1 MTRGRLG
8 STYPAILVTTFS
20 LLPTL
25 SRAASAPPAEIPAAP
40 VIEAGATQDPAIV
53 LDGSLDEPAWKDAP
67 VITLTQ
73 QNPHPGA
80 TTPYTTTV
88 RVLRGKDHLYFGI
101 TNVDPNPARIAVHTL
116 QRDGDQSAD
125 DSVMIVLD
133 TFGQRKLAYVFQV
146 NAGGAKADGLISPG
160 YVNNNS
166 NTPTVDFSWNGYW
179 DAAVK
184 RTADGW
190 TAEIRIS
197 AQSLQFPKYNA
208 VWGLNVSR
216 YVPRELMTLV
226 WSGVSLDATP
236 TNLQWEGKLTGIQ
249 GLDQG
254 SGFEFNPY
262 GVTEYSDQKHDTES
276 YTGFDLKYNLT
287 PELAGLFTYHTD
299 FSEAQANSL
308 NVSASPYA
316 QSIPETRAF
325 FLDGANIFTF
335 SHNLGQNFIPF
346 YSRSIGLVNGE
357 TVPVD
362 EGVKLL
368 GHAGDWT
375 LGMLDTQMAGSDV
388 SSRSNLFAGRAVYNV
403 NDAWRI
409 GGLVT
414 RGDPTGQSDN
424 TLTSLDSTWS
434 TSNFQG
440 DKNLNLSGWAARSSG
455 QGLPQGNRG
464 GYGFD
469 AEYPNDLW
477 YADVNYNLFGDALDP
492 ALGFL
497 QRPGTKQT
505 SATLT
510 WQPRPNADSDF
521 SWVRQFFENANWYYV
536 TGLDDHV
543 QSDDWSFNFLQF
555 TTQGGWHWNVQANS
569 NYEVLAQP
577 YAIVPEVTVPAG
589 SYHFNLVH
597 SNMTSPTAND
607 FVFGY
612 SAEAGD
618 IYDAHY
624 KDFFPNVA
632 WSAPGGHFSMSLLTG
647 WLWIYGTQSAGILR
661 VTELTMNYSFTP
673 DLTLSTLTQYNS
685 VSRTTSENAILQ
697 WNIQPDR
704 TLYIVWNHGLTL
716 NPNLLQGQQTVTGNV
731 LLAKLVW
738 GFY

>member
-1 MTRGRLG
+1 MRSVVRHGMGLVLLCVAAW
-8 STYPAILVTTFS
+8 SCPAWTDEG
-20 LLPTL
+20 P
-25 SRAASAPPAEIPAAP
+25 SAQAP
-40 VIEAGATQDPAIV
+40 VIEAGATPDQAIT
-53 LDGSLDEPAWKDAP
+53 LDGALDEVAWRDAP
-67 VITLTQ
+67 AITLTQ

-80 TTPYTTTV
+80 ATPYVSTV
-88 RVLRGKDHLYFGI
+88 KVLRGKDHLYFGI
-101 TNVDPNPARIAVHTL
+101 TCVDPDPRRLAVHTL

-125 DSVMIVLD
+125 DSVMLVLD
-133 TFGQRKLAYVFQV
+133 TFGQRKLAYAFEV

-160 YVNNNS
+160 YNNSSS

-184 RTADGW
+184 HTAEGW
-190 TAEIRIS
+190 TAEIRIA
-197 AQSLQFPKYNA
+197 AQSLQFPKHSA

-236 TNLQWEGKLTGIQ
+236 TNLQREGKLTNIE

-254 SGFEFNPY
+254 SGFEFDPY
-262 GVTEYSDQKHDTES
+262 GVTEYSDGKHDTES

-299 FSEAQANSL
+299 FSEALANSL

-325 FLDGANIFTF
+325 FLDGANVFTF

-346 YSRSIGLVNGE
+346 YSRSIGQVDGA
-357 TVPVD
+357 TVPLD

-375 LGMLDTQMAGSDV
+375 LGMLDTQMADTDV
-388 SSRSNLFAGRAVYNV
+388 SGRSNLFAGRAVYNV
-403 NDAWRI
+403 NSEWRI

-414 RGDPTGQSDN
+414 RGDPLGQSDN

-434 TSNFQG
+434 TSSLQG
-440 DKNLNLSGWAARSSG
+440 DKNLNLSGWVARSSG
-455 QGLPQGNRG
+455 QGLPQGDRG

-510 WQPRPNADSDF
+510 WQPRPGADSPF
-521 SWVRQFFENANWYYV
+521 SWVRQFFENVGWYYV
-536 TGLDDHV
+536 TGLDDRV
-543 QSDDWSFNFLQF
+543 QSDDWTFNPVQF
-555 TTQGGWHWNVQANS
+555 TTQGGWRWNLQVGS
-569 NYEVLAQP
+569 EYEVLAQP
-577 YAIVPEVTVPAG
+577 YSIVPQVTVPAG
-589 SYHFNLVH
+589 SYHFTNVH

-607 FVFGY
+607 FVFSY

-618 IYDAHY
+618 LYDTHY
-624 KDFFPNVA
+624 KDFFPNIA
-632 WSAPGGHFSMSLLTG
+632 WSAPGGHFTMSLLTG
-647 WLWIYGTQSAGILR
+647 WLWIYGPQSDGMLR

-704 TLYIVWNHGLTL
+704 IFYLVWNHGLTL